1 MARHN
6 LHSFTLSS
14 GASKIINKIRRG
26 KKSAYASKAIIW
38 FSEPQEVITE
48 KHWVG
53 EFGNETVVHH
63 HEVLDLSEQI
73 MSHYELMDRYS
84 KVCKENV
91 KLREELQKN
100 ESFISRMLKLFKKSA

>member
-6 LHSFTLSS
+6 LHSFTLS
-14 GASKIINKIRRG
+14 GPASKIIGEIGRG

-38 FSEPQEVITE
+38 FSKPQEVITE

-63 HEVLDLSEQI
+63 HQVLDLAEQI
-73 MSHYELMDRYS
+73 MNHKELMDRYS
-84 KVCKENV
+84 KVCKENQ
-91 KLREELQKN
+91 KLREEVQKN
-100 ESFISRMLKLFKKSA
+100 ESFITRMLKVFKK

>member
-48 KHWVG
+48 KHWVDQEG
-53 EFGNETVVHH
+53 PEPYLVNH

-100 ESFISRMLKLFKKSA
+100 ESFVGRMLKVFKN

>member
-6 LHSFTLSS
+6 LHSFTLSG

-48 KHWVG
+48 KHWVDQEG
-53 EFGNETVVHH
+53 PEPYLVNH

-100 ESFISRMLKLFKKSA
+100 ESFVGRMLKVVKN

>member
-6 LHSFTLSS
+6 LHSFTLS
-14 GASKIINKIRRG
+14 GAASKIISQIGRG

-73 MSHYELMDRYS
+73 MSHKELMDRYS
-84 KVCKENV
+84 KVCRENQ
-91 KLREELQKN
+91 KLREESKN
-100 ESFISRMLKLFKKSA
+100 RRGFLSKLFKRSA

>member
-6 LHSFTLSS
+6 LHSFTLS
-14 GASKIINKIRRG
+14 GAASKIISQIGRG

-73 MSHYELMDRYS
+73 MSHKELMDRYS
-84 KVCKENV
+84 KVCRENQ
-91 KLREELQKN
+91 KLREELKN
-100 ESFISRMLKLFKKSA
+100 RRGFLSKLFKRSA

>member
-6 LHSFTLSS
+6 LHSFTLS
-14 GASKIINKIRRG
+14 GAASKIISQIGRG

-73 MSHYELMDRYS
+73 MSHKELMDRYS
-84 KVCKENV
+84 KVCRENQ
-91 KLREELQKN
+91 KLREESKN
-100 ESFISRMLKLFKKSA
+100 RRGFLSKLFKRLA

>member
-6 LHSFTLSS
+6 LHSFTLA
-14 GASKIINKIRRG
+14 GAASKIISEVGRG

-48 KHWVG
+48 KHWIG

-73 MSHYELMDRYS
+73 MSHKELMDRYS
-84 KVCKENV
+84 KVCKENL
-91 KLREELQKN
+91 KLREELTKN
-100 ESFISRMLKLFKKSA
+100 ESFISRMLKVFRN

>member
-6 LHSFTLSS
+6 LHSFTLS
-14 GASKIINKIRRG
+14 GAASKIISQIGRG

-48 KHWVG
+48 KHWAG
-53 EFGNETVVHH
+53 EFGHEVVVPHYQ
-63 HEVLDLSEQI
+63 VLDLSEFV
-73 MSHYELMDRYS
+73 MSQRELMVRYS

-91 KLREELQKN
+91 KLREELQNKRGFL
-100 ESFISRMLKLFKKSA
+100 SKLFKRSA

>member
-6 LHSFTLSS
+6 LHSFTLSG

-48 KHWVG
+48 KHWVDQEG
-53 EFGNETVVHH
+53 PEPYLVNH

-73 MSHYELMDRYS
+73 MSHYDLMNRYS

-100 ESFISRMLKLFKKSA
+100 ESFISRMLKVFKK

>member
-1 MARHN
+1 MPRHN
-6 LHSFTLSS
+6 LHSFTLSG
-14 GASKIINKIRRG
+14 GASKIINRIRRG

-48 KHWVG
+48 KHWVDQEG
-53 EFGNETVVHH
+53 PEPYLVNH

-73 MSHYELMDRYS
+73 MSHYELMNRYS

-100 ESFISRMLKLFKKSA
+100 ESFVGRMLKVFKN

>member
-6 LHSFTLSS
+6 LHSFTLSG

-48 KHWVG
+48 KHWVDQEG
-53 EFGNETVVHH
+53 PEPYLVNH

-100 ESFISRMLKLFKKSA
+100 ESFVGRMLKVFKN

>member
-1 MARHN
+1 MPRHN
-6 LHSFTLSS
+6 LHSFTLSG

-48 KHWVG
+48 KHWVDQEG
-53 EFGNETVVHH
+53 PEPYLVNH

-100 ESFISRMLKLFKKSA
+100 ESFVGRMLKVFKN

>member
-14 GASKIINKIRRG
+14 GASKIISDIGRG
-26 KKSAYASKAIIW
+26 RKSAYASKAIIW

-73 MSHYELMDRYS
+73 MSHKELMDRYS
-84 KVCKENV
+84 KVCRENQ
-91 KLREELQKN
+91 KLREELHNKRGFL
-100 ESFISRMLKLFKKSA
+100 SKLFKKSA

>member
-6 LHSFTLSS
+6 LHSFTLSG
-14 GASKIINKIRRG
+14 GASKIISKVGRG

-73 MSHYELMDRYS
+73 MSHKELMGRYS
-84 KVCKENV
+84 KVCKENL
-91 KLREELQKN
+91 KLREELQNKRGFL
-100 ESFISRMLKLFKKSA
+100 SKLFKKSA

>member
-6 LHSFTLSS
+6 LHSFTLS
-14 GASKIINKIRRG
+14 GPASKIIGEIGRG

-48 KHWVG
+48 KHWIG
-53 EFGNETVVHH
+53 EFGNETVVRH

-73 MSHYELMDRYS
+73 VSHKELMDRYS
-84 KVCKENV
+84 KVCKENL
-91 KLREELQKN
+91 KLREELTKN
-100 ESFISRMLKLFKKSA
+100 ESFISRMLKVFRN